1 MIPVLLIP
9 VLLFPQFDPVIVQLG
24 PLSIRWYALAYITAL
39 VIGWRLV
46 RRFAALSPAVATPLQ
61 VDDFL
66 TWATLGVV
74 LGGRL
79 GYVLFYQPSTYLAHP
94 GMILAVWE
102 GGMSFHGGMLGVAIA
117 IIVFCRRNAIAIL
130 GFADR
135 IAIVA
140 PIGLGLGRVANFING
155 ELWGRPAPLWW
166 PGAMVFPY
174 ATPAAQPSSEAYEM
188 LRQTACA
195 QLIPAQCVPRYP
207 SQLYEALLEGVLL
220 FAIMFVLSRR
230 EALRARFGLL
240 TGLFLCGYAVARII
254 GEYFREPDA
263 FLGFLRFGTTMG
275 QLLSVPMLVAGLWLI
290 ARARPHAVVMTNPAK
305 QSP

>member
-1 MIPVLLIP
+1 MIP

-24 PLSIRWYALAYITAL
+24 PLSIRWYALAYITSL
-39 VIGWRLV
+39 VVGWRLV
-46 RRFAALSPAVATPLQ
+46 RRLARLAPAVATELQ

-79 GYVLFYQPSTYLAHP
+79 GYVLFYQPQVYLADP
-94 GMILAVWE
+94 KMILAVWE

-117 IIVFCRRNAIAIL
+117 IIVFCRRNGIPLL

-155 ELWGRPAPLWW
+155 ELWGRPAPEWLPW
-166 PGAMVFPY
+166 AMAFPR
-174 ATPAAQPSSEAYEM
+174 APDCPSFPTM
-188 LRQTACA
+188 
-195 QLIPAQCVPRYP
+195 CVPRHP
-207 SQLYEALLEGVLL
+207 SQLYEALLEGVVL
-220 FAIMFVLSRR
+220 FVVMFVLSRR
-230 EALRARFGLL
+230 EALRDRYGLL
-240 TGLFLCGYAVARII
+240 TGVFLCGYAVARIV

-263 FLGFLRFGTTMG
+263 FLGFLAFGATMG
-275 QLLSVPMLVAGLWLI
+275 QILSVPMLLAGVWLI
-290 ARARPHAVVMTNPAK
+290 VRAQPVERAVR
-305 QSP
+305 